1 MYDSCHRNS
10 PHYILKDFWVLDL
23 FKNVAP
29 ENIPFL
35 NCVISFSL
43 CTVSFPLAYKIS
55 NITQWENLSYVT
67 PSSSFYPTFLLP
79 FTQNVLSSL
88 FFIGIISI
96 PSSDP
101 TTPPKLFVSKPPMT
115 TLLLQLSQL
124 LNSIQ
129 QSTTS
134 FSLRPT
140 ILWTYVTAPSPGF
153 CFSQSPLPSCPLLSV
168 WICVPCGTVL
178 HLTFS
183 LSVLAFGITS
193 APKTS

>member
-1 MYDSCHRNS
+1 MCDSGHMNS

-43 CTVSFPLAYKIS
+43 CTESFPLAYKIS
-55 NITQWENLSYVT
+55 NITQWKNLSYVT

-79 FTQNVLSSL
+79 FTQNILNSL
-88 FFIGIISI
+88 FIGIISI

-101 TTPPKLFVSKPPMT
+101 ATPPELFVSKPPMT
-115 TLLLQLSQL
+115 TLLPQLSQL

-129 QSTTS
+129 QSTAF

-140 ILWTYVTAPSPGF
+140 ILWTYMTAPSPGF
-153 CFSQSPLPSCPLLSV
+153 CFSQSPMLTCPPLSV
-168 WICVPCGTVL
+168 WIGVPCGTGL
-178 HLTFS
+178 NLIFS
-183 LSVLAFGITS
+183 LSVLSLGVTS